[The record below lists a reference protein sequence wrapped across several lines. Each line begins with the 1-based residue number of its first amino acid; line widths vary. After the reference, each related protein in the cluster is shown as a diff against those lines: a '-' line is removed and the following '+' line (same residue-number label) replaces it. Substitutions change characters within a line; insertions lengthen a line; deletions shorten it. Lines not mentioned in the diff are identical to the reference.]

1 MLRWFSL
8 LDLADL
14 LTYDHLIARECLLLT
29 LITVEAVLLQRLI
42 VLVSVAQGAQS
53 DSRLFLK
60 LDNLLV
66 TVMKLQSEFLPL
78 ELLRVDF
85 LFGSAFIFIQSFE
98 DVVTTLT
105 VLINDSVIND
115 LVDALLWQIVEL
127 LPIGGCVKSLVLD

>member
-115 LVDALLWQIVEL
+115 LVDALLWQIVES